1 MLTADIPTFR
11 KPIRATWSIEDGLV
25 ALLCIALASLFIE
38 FQLHIGGKIRLFDI
52 IGFPAA
58 LAYIVYSVFARRLRF
73 SFNLLVISAFFAI
86 LAFGGLK
93 LGKQTFVREGLQGVE
108 MVVFAWAMS
117 LAAPRFNWNAVKL
130 YFFLYAIGMIAYVVI
145 WHISHGYLTGWKE
158 LEASKTMF
166 NFGLPIIFGYMI
178 FAKRQATILEYAGIA
193 VLGVILI
200 FSGERKA
207 QIAYLI
213 CVGLAIYGGYLNV
226 LVAAAGGA
234 MMAIA
239 LSAAI
244 IANPYLIRQFTSL
257 TEGSGVKNMTLA
269 QLVMNEEGNSPSDLQ
284 REFVN
289 RLSVPLVKQHPLFG
303 VGTDGF
309 LPYLSDAWG
318 PYLPEY
324 MRLGIHG
331 EFQRTL
337 VENGFVGL
345 FIYCIPWFRSLLW
358 LLLNRRNLS
367 HRGAVAYLM
376 VMIVV
381 FISNYYEGGGQR
393 AFVAFIII
401 ALLPEFFGR
410 NIKRVRIRDVMRRL
424 STPPSGQA
432 PAGLTGRRP

>member
-1 MLTADIPTFR
+1 MLTANIPTFR
-11 KPIRATWSIEDGLV
+11 KPVRSAWSIEDGLV
-25 ALLCIALASLFIE
+25 ALLCLAIATLFVE
-38 FQLHIGGKIRLFDI
+38 FEFHAGGKIRLFDI

-58 LAYIVYSVFARRLRF
+58 LAYITYAIICRRFRLG
-73 SFNLLVISAFFAI
+73 FNVVIIAAFFAI
-86 LAFGGLK
+86 LAFGALK
-93 LGKQTFVREGLQGVE
+93 QGSQTFIREGIQGVE
-108 MVVFAWAMS
+108 MVVFAWAVS
-117 LAAPRFNWNAVKL
+117 LAAPRFNWEAVKI
-130 YFFLYAIGMIAYVVI
+130 YFLLYAVGMIAFVVI

-158 LEASKTMF
+158 LVASKTMF
-166 NFGLPIIFGYMI
+166 NFGLPIIFGYLI
-178 FAKRQATILEYAGIA
+178 FAKRQATLLEYACIALLGI
-193 VLGVILI
+193 ILI

-207 QIAYLI
+207 QIAFLI
-213 CVGLAIYGGYLNV
+213 CVGLSIYGGYLNV
-226 LVAAAGGA
+226 VVASAGGA
-234 MMAIA
+234 VLAIA

-244 IANPYLIRQFTSL
+244 IANPYLARQLTSL
-257 TEGSGVKNMTLA
+257 TQGNGVHDMSFA

-284 REFVN
+284 REFVD
-289 RLSVPLVKQHPLFG
+289 RLSVPLVKEHPLFG

-345 FIYCIPWFRSLLW
+345 FLYCIPWVRSLLW

-367 HRGAVAYLM
+367 RRTSVAYLM
-376 VMIVV
+376 AMIVV

-410 NIKRVRIRDVMRRL
+410 SINPVKFRDAMQRFRPQRPKLAGSPIR
-424 STPPSGQA
+424 Q
-432 PAGLTGRRP
+432 GL